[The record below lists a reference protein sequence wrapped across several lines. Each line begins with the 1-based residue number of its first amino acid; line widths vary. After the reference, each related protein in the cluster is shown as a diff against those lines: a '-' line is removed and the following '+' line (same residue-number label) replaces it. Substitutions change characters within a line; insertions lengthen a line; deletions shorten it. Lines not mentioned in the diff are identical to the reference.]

1 VREIIDFYTCPGGC
15 VGGAGNLHYG
25 PKNKVFVE
33 QYAQKAGK
41 NMAENISARS

>member
-1 VREIIDFYTCPGGC
+1 MWMACPGGC

-41 NMAENISARS
+41 NMAEKISARS